1 MKLLPE
7 KVGGENIS
15 IFLIQL
21 SQAPQLLHPLQV
33 RREPHVAQSN
43 YAIFPRQRQL
53 GNRSIT
59 HQYHFT
65 RSPYMDPSSPESH
78 WPCLTTLA
86 DLLSAHLPPATFWP
100 TRQ

>member
-33 RREPHVAQSN
+33 RREPHVAQVSRN
-43 YAIFPRQRQL
+43 
-53 GNRSIT
+53 
-59 HQYHFT
+59 
-65 RSPYMDPSSPESH
+65 SPVRKVIGSSKSDPSAGRSLY
-78 WPCLTTLA
+78 CGI
-86 DLLSAHLPPATFWP
+86 LP
-100 TRQ
+100 